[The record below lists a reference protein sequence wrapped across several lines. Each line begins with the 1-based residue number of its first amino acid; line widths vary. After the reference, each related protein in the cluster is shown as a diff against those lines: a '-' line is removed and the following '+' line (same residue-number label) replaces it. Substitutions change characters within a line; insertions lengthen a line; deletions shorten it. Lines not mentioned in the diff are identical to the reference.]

1 MKRLNK
7 EDYTNLVTG
16 RRFSRK
22 VSFLHTINSMIVNKQ
37 FIPIKYNGYKP
48 VVETPIVTE
57 EIVTG

>member
-48 VVETPIVTE
+48 IVETSIAIDDVVIE
-57 EIVTG
+57 